1 MGVGSLLADPAAAG
15 IIVGAV
21 ALILLGAA
29 WHKLSEPNAFLSALA
44 AYRLLPAA
52 VLDPAARVVP
62 WAEIAI
68 AVGLLVPVT
77 RVGALFAA
85 AALFALYGLAIAVN
99 LVRGRSYIDCGCG
112 GAAHPLSW
120 GLVVRN
126 GVLAAAALAVTV
138 PTVDRPFDWLD
149 AVTLVAGVLA
159 FYVAY
164 LMADEL
170 LRQAS
175 RMARSE
181 RGAGHQEGSL
191 S

>member
-1 MGVGSLLADPAAAG
+1 MEVAALLADPAAAG
-15 IIVGAV
+15 IVVGVV
-21 ALILLGAA
+21 ALVLLGAA

-44 AYRLLPAA
+44 AYRIVPAGA
-52 VLDPAARVVP
+52 LDPIARAVP
-62 WAEIAI
+62 WTEIAI
-68 AVGLLVPVT
+68 AAGLLVPLT

-85 AALFALYGLAIAVN
+85 AALFLAYGTAIAVN
-99 LVRGRSYIDCGCG
+99 LFRGRSYIDCGCG

-126 GVLAAAALAVTV
+126 AVLAAAALAVTA
-138 PTVDRPFDWLD
+138 PTSDRAFDWLD

-175 RMARSE
+175 RMARAE
-181 RGAGHQEGSL
+181 RSTGQHEGTL